1 MLTTV
6 ISCAGGPSEGDA
18 IVTCLYSTIGVRVVT
33 PAPALMRG
41 CVARSRMQHAGTAA
55 MQASSSTH
63 LRLILTHPNMRA
75 MKTRL
80 AGGKETNVH
89 AVTLACIR
97 EEIRATRPN
106 NSRPNER

>member
-41 CVARSRMQHAGTAA
+41 YVVRSRMQHAGTAA

-75 MKTRL
+75 MKTRHG
-80 AGGKETNVH
+80 GGKEANV
-89 AVTLACIR
+89 LR
-97 EEIRATRPN
+97 
-106 NSRPNER
+106 